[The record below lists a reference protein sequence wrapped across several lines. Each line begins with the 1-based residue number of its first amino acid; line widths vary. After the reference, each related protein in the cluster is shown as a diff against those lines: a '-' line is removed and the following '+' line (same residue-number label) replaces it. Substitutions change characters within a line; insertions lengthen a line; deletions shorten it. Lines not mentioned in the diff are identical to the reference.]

1 MRFETYT
8 VRTDLFAF
16 DGVGRPVAR
25 RHGEIRLR
33 TDDGAEAYLA
43 VAMGDTARVVA
54 DGCEA
59 LLGRM
64 AAGPMPLAAVPSARY
79 APTAE
84 QGQSSPLLAACAARG
99 VTEREVIEHL
109 FRENQRLTTAAA
121 RLAEMRAPATIVLGR
136 DTFEPK
142 ERP

>member
-1 MRFETYT
+1 
-8 VRTDLFAF
+8 LFAF

-33 TDDGAEAYLA
+33 TDDGAEAFLA
-43 VAMGDTARVVA
+43 VAAGDTARVVA

-64 AAGPMPLAAVPSARY
+64 AAGPMPLASVPSARY

-84 QGQSSPLLAACAARG
+84 QGQVSPLLAACAARG

-109 FRENQRLTTAAA
+109 FRENRRILALAVS
-121 RLAEMRAPATIVLGR
+121 LAETQAPGALIIGR
-136 DTFEPK
+136 DALEPR
-142 ERP
+142 EQP